1 MPAERILVTGATGF
15 LGRAVVDRLSAR
27 GRQVRAA
34 VRRDPGGWP
43 ADVESVVVGDLTAAT
58 DWSAALKGV
67 DAVVHCAARAHVLRE
82 TATDPLTEFRA
93 VNTEATLALARQAA
107 TAGARRF
114 VFISSI
120 GVNGAET
127 TGRPFRHDD
136 PPRPHSPYAVSKH
149 EAEQGLRALAA
160 ETGLDVV
167 IIRPPLIVGPDPK
180 GNLGTL
186 ERVISKGLP
195 LPFGLVTRNRR
206 DLVSR
211 DTLCDLIAV
220 VIDHPAAARET
231 FLVSD
236 GEPVST
242 RTLLERM
249 AAARGRSITL
259 LPVPPA
265 LLALP
270 LRLAGRGAMAAQL
283 FGDLEVDI
291 EHTRR
296 TLGWTPPAQSAATSF
311 GADGL
316 GTGRPQSRVGGSV

>member
-1 MPAERILVTGATGF
+1 MTQPADRILVTGATGF
-15 LGRAVVDRLSAR
+15 LGRAVVDAFAGR
-27 GRQVRAA
+27 GRKVSAA

-43 ADVESVVVGDLTAAT
+43 GSVEAVPVADLSGDT
-58 DWSAALKGV
+58 DWSTALEGA
-67 DAVVHCAARAHVLRE
+67 DAVVHCAARAHVLKE

-107 TAGARRF
+107 AAGVRRF

-127 TGRPFRHDD
+127 SGRAFRHDD
-136 PPRPHSPYAVSKH
+136 PPRPHSAYAVSKH
-149 EAEQGLRALAA
+149 EAERGLRAVAA
-160 ETGLDVV
+160 ETGLEMV
-167 IIRPPLIVGPDPK
+167 ILRPPLIVGPDPK

-186 ERVISKGLP
+186 ERVIDKGLP
-195 LPFGLVTRNRR
+195 LPFGLASRNRR

-211 DTLCDLIAV
+211 DTLCDLIDV
-220 VIDHPAAARET
+220 VIDHPAAAGET

-242 RTLLERM
+242 RTLLQRM
-249 AAARGRSITL
+249 AASRGRSVTL

-270 LRLAGRGAMAAQL
+270 LRLAGKGAMAAQL
-283 FGDLEVDI
+283 FGDLEIDI

-296 TLGWTPPAQSAATSF
+296 TLGWTPPGQSAAT
-311 GADGL
+311 
-316 GTGRPQSRVGGSV
+316 